1 MSEDWKEQVTMQI
14 KQLELLKANLVAMTS
29 KLATHLDSK
38 DRDCFAQVYAQIETD
53 IAKLQMDLEIDDILS
68 Q

>member
-1 MSEDWKEQVTMQI
+1 MSDDWKEQIQMQI
-14 KQLELLKANLVAMTS
+14 KRLEQLKADLVALTS
-29 KLATHLDSK
+29 KLASHLDSH
-38 DRDCFAQVYAQIETD
+38 DRDCMAQVYAQIETD